1 MTDSVMLPHCEPDT
15 PYLEL
20 FAAYALFGL
29 GFGFVNAPVT
39 NTAVS
44 GMPRD
49 QAGVAAAVASTSRQV
64 GATLGVAIVGAI
76 ATSQVGESMGSDL
89 STASHPAWWVLTACG
104 AAVLVLGFLATSARA
119 KESARRTAVE
129 LNPEALVD

>member
-1 MTDSVMLPHCEPDT
+1 AILAWIAPDT
-15 PYLEL
+15 PYAEL
-20 FAAYALFGL
+20 FVAYAIFGL
-29 GFGFVNAPVT
+29 GFGFVNAPIT

-44 GMPRD
+44 GMPRA

-76 ATSQVGESMGSDL
+76 VASVVGTSAGAGL
-89 STASHPAWWVLTACG
+89 SSASHPAWWFMLACG
-104 AAVLVLGFLATSARA
+104 AVVLVLGFVATTAHAR
-119 KESARRTAVE
+119 ETARRTAVE